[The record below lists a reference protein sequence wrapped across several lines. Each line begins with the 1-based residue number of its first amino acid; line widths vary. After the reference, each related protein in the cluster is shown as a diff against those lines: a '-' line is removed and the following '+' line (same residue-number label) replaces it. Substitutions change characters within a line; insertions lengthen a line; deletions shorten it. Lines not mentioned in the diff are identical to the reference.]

1 MKKIKQENGW
11 DEVTT
16 KCVRFDG
23 FVDREFM
30 KVHQWTE
37 SKLKFERDNGRRSC
51 CFCGVRWENCDP
63 DDWTGI
69 VQTTKGN
76 KILCQYCLDDF
87 NLENTYKKNESSN

>member
-11 DEVTT
+11 DEVKT
-16 KCVRFDG
+16 KCIRFDG
-23 FVDREFM
+23 FVKREFM
-30 KVHQWTE
+30 KVKNWT
-37 SKLKFERDNGRRSC
+37 SSSGIYKRDNGRKSC

-76 KILCQYCLDDF
+76 KILCTPCLDEFGLTD
-87 NLENTYKKNESSN
+87 T